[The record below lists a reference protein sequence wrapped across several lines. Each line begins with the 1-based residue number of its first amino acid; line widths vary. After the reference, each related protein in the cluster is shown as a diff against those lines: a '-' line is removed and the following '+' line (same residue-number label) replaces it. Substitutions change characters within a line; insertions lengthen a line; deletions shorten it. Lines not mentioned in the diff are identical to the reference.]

1 MSLRLDNRENNEI
14 RTVSI
19 ETEIQEFAEGSCLI
33 SFGKTKVLCTAS
45 VEERQPGFLRDTNS
59 GWITAEYSMLPRA
72 TLTRTQREV
81 ERGRLKGRT
90 QEIQRLI
97 GRSLRAAVNLDLLG
111 PRTITLDCDVLQA
124 DGGTRTASITGAYV
138 ALRIAIDKLIQEKKV
153 TEAVLSE
160 PVAAIS
166 VGIVDGIPRVDLCY
180 EEDSRAGVDLNVVM
194 SGENAVVEVQGTA
207 EGKIFTKEELDE
219 MLELASNAI
228 QQLFQYQD
236 NNLIL

>member
-194 SGENAVVEVQGTA
+194 SGENAFVEVQGTA
-207 EGKIFTKEELDE
+207 DAKIFTKEELDE

-236 NNLIL
+236 NNLII